1 MEEHPNCD
9 NVLER
14 EKYHSMLNMDVLPV
28 PDSEMALTE
37 DEKEYEDPT
46 KIFVKSRVT
55 VCMLTLSVVTL
66 SVCLI
71 SVIFF
76 VRLEDGLQ
84 HEEAIYVLGKLFFF
98 NCFVCSNTQYCT
110 FSITCKK
117 PTVHSS
123 WCADQQSGR
132 QVQSSSHQ
140 HFPNLLQHSKRN
152 L

>member
-1 MEEHPNCD
+1 
-9 NVLER
+9 
-14 EKYHSMLNMDVLPV
+14 MDVLPV

-84 HEEAIYVLGKLFFF
+84 HEEAIYVLVPDVPTSRVGDKFKVPATNTFQTFYNILNETF
-98 NCFVCSNTQYCT
+98 NFE
-110 FSITCKK
+110 F
-117 PTVHSS
+117 
-123 WCADQQSGR
+123 D
-132 QVQSSSHQ
+132 SSSKIK
-140 HFPNLLQHSKRN
+140 FARD
-152 L
+152 